1 MSSILSQNSEPEKG
15 LQDQHSCSNWTTCD
29 HKANSDTAL
38 PKESLNTRKKQSQ
51 KESCQDGSLDD
62 SFNDCK
68 ALRSCLQDSFG
79 LLPPRTKSPCSL
91 SPDTDQSP
99 SEMFAPS
106 PILPEERDILSPLAQ
121 DSQFTYLDVDSSDS
135 IVLNDVSTGDVT
147 MINVS
152 GLNNVKGLGVAS
164 FINNSH
170 KESLSALKGEEL
182 LDKTPNQN
190 NESAVVTLECDNIF
204 FKASASPTSIKT
216 EETPFKPRRW
226 KSTSYPVYLQ
236 NRKQP
241 FSVAS
246 ATGNDQMQSSSE
258 ATNIIC
264 EKEMRFIPCHDSVV
278 QNTPDAGPQVSVKS
292 LSEMIKDKSRR
303 NKQLFLYKKS
313 PFWQTDNASNQLY
326 RANTPILSLENDQN
340 SGIQACTGLSSAD
353 DTDNIESNG
362 ALIKSNKEERNIVQD
377 EMLAIIKELRRLSNG
392 ERDED
397 LHLSFEKKRKMYG
410 KSKSSPS
417 KSNEFSKSLS
427 PISETNNSTDERVD
441 QSKSLRTKDALLT
454 DADTLSNSDK
464 QEFSFFLNERA
475 QTMESRKTGFEDQNL
490 SESNLYGGRPI
501 RSRSMFDVKN
511 EELWDEA
518 SGVHESEKQEINVQD
533 SSLVSQIRQDYE
545 SPSKKRV
552 SFCLEENNPDS
563 DIATSLK
570 NPPGDSSFAN
580 NLDDCE
586 SKKLSQ
592 STFRNIN
599 DFLAQK
605 MNLRKCYSLSKA
617 AEKDHSDEE
626 IKVCRIH
633 SLPHQGL
640 KNKEMCTN
648 VSLEARKY
656 LYTSD
661 LSDKRQSSSNDA
673 LHSNDGT
680 TNLAFI
686 KDLNELSEIAYHETS
701 SENENEDDSDYDN
714 NKDRVKIESLSRVVV
729 SRTSSD
735 ENKSFTLAQNA
746 TLSGVSRKTQKIK
759 LLKPWFSLDS
769 SVTETTPLATSFL
782 KPAPKSANGAID
794 DGIFSFEEDNRAPEI
809 GHLNIGSVSNI
820 EDVGN
825 TGRAGHVAFDDQDN
839 NDEDTLSLEFFVPV
853 KKQYIRLHR
862 STFFRFVL
870 KYSIFFLTFIFWVAS
885 VTGIAFGT
893 WMLMSNKVFIDDI
906 TDIFLD
912 PYVLLSVVGGIIFL
926 ISFFGCVGALR
937 ENILLL
943 KMFYVTL
950 TIVLVLE
957 CLLSTLVFLFY
968 TMPEFRQAVKVGPEE
983 VLKKAVKDYFDDDAV
998 RHWIDTVQKEFQC
1011 CGVSM
1016 SNSGYLDWQ
1025 ENIYFNCST
1034 SNPSVYRC
1042 SVPISCCIFEPGE
1055 YINYRCGANIMNS
1068 EEPYIMY
1075 MINTKGCMKSFGE
1088 WLGKNDAVIGYVAL
1102 GVIIPQILG
1111 VVAARYFVKLLQRRS
1126 SKTWRKLS
1134 DTVQITSSNLTQ
1146 FSNSA

>member
-38 PKESLNTRKKQSQ
+38 PIESLNTRKKKSQ

-62 SFNDCK
+62 SSNDCK
-68 ALRSCLQDSFG
+68 ALISCRQDSFG

-99 SEMFAPS
+99 SEMFAPC

-121 DSQFTYLDVDSSDS
+121 DSQFTYLDVDSSDI

-152 GLNNVKGLGVAS
+152 GLSNVKGLGVAS
-164 FINNSH
+164 LTNNSH
-170 KESLSALKGEEL
+170 KESWSALKGEEL

-204 FKASASPTSIKT
+204 FKALASPTSIKT

-226 KSTSYPVYLQ
+226 KSTSNPVYLQ

-246 ATGNDQMQSSSE
+246 ATGNDPMQSSSE
-258 ATNIIC
+258 VTSIIC
-264 EKEMRFIPCHDSVV
+264 EKEMRSIPCHDSVV
-278 QNTPDAGPQVSVKS
+278 QNTPDARPQVSVKS

-303 NKQLFLYKKS
+303 HKQLFLHKKS

-340 SGIQACTGLSSAD
+340 SGIQTCTGLSSAD
-353 DTDNIESNG
+353 DIDNIESNG
-362 ALIKSNKEERNIVQD
+362 TLIKSNKEERNIVQD
-377 EMLAIIKELRRLSNG
+377 EMLAIIQELRRLSTG

-397 LHLSFEKKRKMYG
+397 LHLSSEKKRKMYG

-441 QSKSLRTKDALLT
+441 QSKSFRTKDALLT
-454 DADTLSNSDK
+454 DADTMSNSDK

-475 QTMESRKTGFEDQNL
+475 QTLESRETGLEDQNL
-490 SESNLYGGRPI
+490 SESNLFRGRHI
-501 RSRSMFDVKN
+501 RSRSMFDAKN

-518 SGVHESEKQEINVQD
+518 SALNESEKKKINVQD
-533 SSLVSQIRQDYE
+533 SFLVSQTRQDYE

-552 SFCLEENNPDS
+552 SFCLEETNPDS
-563 DIATSLK
+563 NIATSLK
-570 NPPGDSSFAN
+570 NPPPGDSSFAN
-580 NLDDCE
+580 KLE

-617 AEKDHSDEE
+617 AENDHSDDKMSQNSEE
-626 IKVCRIH
+626 IKVRRIH

-648 VSLEARKY
+648 VSHEARKH

-661 LSDKRQSSSNDA
+661 LCDKRQSSSNDA
-673 LHSNDGT
+673 IHSNDGT
-680 TNLAFI
+680 TNSAFI
-686 KDLNELSEIAYHETS
+686 KDLNELSETAYHETS

-714 NKDRVKIESLSRVVV
+714 NKDRVKIESLSRVVA
-729 SRTSSD
+729 SRTSCD
-735 ENKSFTLAQNA
+735 ENKSFTLAQSA

-759 LLKPWFSLDS
+759 LVKTWFSLDS

-794 DGIFSFEEDNRAPEI
+794 DGIFSFEEDNRASEI

-870 KYSIFFLTFIFWVAS
+870 KYSIFFLTFIFWVASDFNPCHEMSHCEFVCPPRVERDFNSCHEMSHCEFVCPPQVASDFNPCHEMSHCEFVCPPQVAS

-1042 SVPISCCIFEPGE
+1042 SVPMSCCIFEPGE

-1068 EEPYIMY
+1068 EVM
-1075 MINTKGCMKSFGE
+1075 
-1088 WLGKNDAVIGYVAL
+1088 
-1102 GVIIPQILG
+1102 
-1111 VVAARYFVKLLQRRS
+1111 S
-1126 SKTWRKLS
+1126 S
-1134 DTVQITSSNLTQ
+1134 
-1146 FSNSA
+1146 